1 MMIYIVRHGET
12 QRNADGRIQGRR
24 DIELNENGRRQAEA
38 AAEALRGK
46 SFQALITSPLSRA
59 KQTGAILAQFAQI
72 AEVREDAR
80 IVERDFG
87 ELDGARFTEDVRH
100 RLYQEKVQGAES
112 LEEVAARMAE
122 AFDEYVQ
129 QYDGDILVVSHG
141 AAITALLKRLDPQLQ
156 RMHVHL
162 NNASFSLLEWKD
174 GAFTVINYNLDA
186 AYLNGGE
193 DDDE

>member
-1 MMIYIVRHGET
+1 MRHGET
-12 QRNADGRIQGRR
+12 QWNADGRIQGRR

-112 LEEVAARMAE
+112 LEKSSAHAAE
-122 AFDEYVQ
+122 AFDVACRDM
-129 QYDGDILVVSHG
+129 YDGDISSFL
-141 AAITALLKRLDPQLQ
+141 TARRSRRCSSGWIPRL
-156 RMHVHL
+156 
-162 NNASFSLLEWKD
+162 
-174 GAFTVINYNLDA
+174 
-186 AYLNGGE
+186 
-193 DDDE
+193 

>member
-12 QRNADGRIQGRR
+12 QWNAEGRSQGRR

-46 SFQALITSPLSRA
+46 TFQALITSPLSRA
-59 KQTGAILAQFAQI
+59 KQTGAILAQYANI
-72 AEVREDAR
+72 GEVREDAR

-112 LEEVAARMAE
+112 LEEVAERMYA
-122 AFDEYVQ
+122 AFREYVRE
-129 QYDGDILVVSHG
+129 YEGDILVVSHG
-141 AAITALLKRLDPQLQ
+141 AAITALLKRVDAHLQ

-174 GAFTVINYNLDA
+174 GEFSVINYNLDA

>member
-1 MMIYIVRHGET
+1 MRMAADKLRPLRRHC
-12 QRNADGRIQGRR
+12 
-24 DIELNENGRRQAEA
+24 AE
-38 AAEALRGK
+38 RT
-46 SFQALITSPLSRA
+46 FQALITSPLSRA
-59 KQTGAILAQFAQI
+59 KQTGAILAQYANI
-72 AEVREDAR
+72 GEVREDAR

-112 LEEVAARMAE
+112 LEEVAERMYA
-122 AFDEYVQ
+122 AFREYVRD
-129 QYDGDILVVSHG
+129 YEGDILVVSHG
-141 AAITALLKRLDPQLQ
+141 AAITALLKRVDAHLQ

-174 GAFTVINYNLDA
+174 GEFSVINYNLDA

>member
-12 QRNADGRIQGRR
+12 QWNAEGRIQGRR
-24 DIELNENGRRQAEA
+24 DIELNEDRRRQAEA

-46 SFQALITSPLSRA
+46 TFQALITSPLSRA
-59 KQTGAILAQFAQI
+59 KQTGAILAQYANI
-72 AEVREDAR
+72 GEVREDAR

-112 LEEVAARMAE
+112 LEEVAERMYA
-122 AFDEYVQ
+122 AFREYVRE
-129 QYDGDILVVSHG
+129 YEGDILVVSHG
-141 AAITALLKRLDPQLQ
+141 AAITALLKRVDAHLQ

-174 GAFTVINYNLDA
+174 GEFSVINYNLDA